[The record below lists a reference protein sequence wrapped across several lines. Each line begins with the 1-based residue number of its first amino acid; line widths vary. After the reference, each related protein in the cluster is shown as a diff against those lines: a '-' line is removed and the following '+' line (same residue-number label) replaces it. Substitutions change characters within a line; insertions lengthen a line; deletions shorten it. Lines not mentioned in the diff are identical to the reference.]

1 LCNVFVVDDDDGVRE
16 TISVFLSML
25 GHEVHAV
32 SDGREALGWL
42 SRHVDQRPCVAVVD
56 LRMPALDGWD
66 LLEAMRRDPAWKDLP
81 VVVLSATITDDAP
94 PPVLDADDFW
104 SKPLDF
110 DRFERIH
117 EYCRKHSDSWPSQ
130 SRDGEGQT

>member
-1 LCNVFVVDDDDGVRE
+1 MCRVFVVDDDDGIRE
-16 TISVFLSML
+16 TISVFLSVL
-25 GHEVHAV
+25 GHEVHAA

-42 SRHVDQRPCVAVVD
+42 SQHEDQRPCVAVVD

-94 PPVLDADDFW
+94 PPVLAANDFW

-117 EYCRKHSDSWPSQ
+117 EYCRKHRDSWPPRS
-130 SRDGEGQT
+130 SDREGQS